1 MERRHL
7 LSALVVFA
15 AFVAALI
22 ATSSQVLGA
31 PAPGVAPQDPE
42 TVAAKQGPFA
52 VVQDVTGSFDA
63 PDAIEV
69 AYRPEV
75 YRGVLEVAEAATP
88 GPVAKGQLLIR
99 FLTKKIDEQIKDAEL
114 ELKIAR
120 TNSHRLTEEAKRKKE
135 AYAIELESAQMAHKN
150 ARQTYETF
158 KDVLMPM
165 RIKEAELSLQAS
177 KDRLKEAEEQFVQLQ
192 KMYKSDDLVEE
203 TEEIV
208 LRRSKRSLEQS
219 RARMAFTLRRHKLRL
234 DVDIPRELRGY
245 ELKFRQAA
253 NDWELAKATSTL
265 RIEQS
270 SSELQKAMLK
280 LARQERSLEDL
291 KRDREALTIKAPA
304 AGMAVPGW
312 LVKGKWTGLAK
323 NTKTLRPGEKAS
335 ANNILFSIVTPG
347 PRMVRTAIPEST
359 VLDVKIGHKATVA
372 PAAIPRATLAAKIV
386 RVARVSA
393 DGNFDAWLEVAKP
406 DSRLIA
412 GNSCKI
418 TLTTSELEDA
428 ITVPSTAISKADD
441 RSVVYLWQDGKSK
454 PREVQVGA
462 TSRGR
467 TAILSGLVAGEHVL
481 RRAPG
486 QKKK

>member
-1 MERRHL
+1 MERRPN

-15 AFVAALI
+15 ACAVTPSL
-22 ATSSQVLGA
+22 VLGA
-31 PAPGVAPQDPE
+31 PARGAVPQNPE
-42 TVAAKQGPFA
+42 TVAAKKGPFS
-52 VVQDVTGSFDA
+52 VIQEFTGSFDA

-75 YRGVLEVAEAATP
+75 YQGVLEVAEAATP
-88 GPVAKGQLLIR
+88 GPVAKGQLLVR

-114 ELKIAR
+114 ELRIAR
-120 TNSHRLTEEAKRKKE
+120 TNARRLTEEAKRKEE
-135 AYAIELESAQMAHKN
+135 AHALELESARVTYEN
-150 ARQTYETF
+150 AKQTYETF

-165 RIKEAELSLQAS
+165 RIAEAELSLQAR
-177 KDRLKEAEEQFVQLQ
+177 KDRLKESEEQFVQLQ

-219 RARMAFTLRRHKLRL
+219 RARMAFTLRRQKLRL
-234 DVDIPRELRGY
+234 DVDIPRELSGY
-245 ELKFRQAA
+245 ELKFRQAT
-253 NDWELAKATSTL
+253 NDWELAKATSKL
-265 RIEQS
+265 RVEQS
-270 SSELQKAMLK
+270 ANELQKAMLK

-304 AGMAVPGW
+304 AGIAVPGW

-347 PRMVRTAIPEST
+347 PRMVRTTIPESV
-359 VLDVKIGHKATVA
+359 VLDVKIGQNATVA
-372 PAAIPRATLAAKIV
+372 PAAIPNAKLAAKV
-386 RVARVSA
+386 FRVARVSA

-406 DSRLIA
+406 DARLIA

-418 TLTTSELEDA
+418 TLTTSELEEA
-428 ITVPSTAISKADD
+428 ITVPSTALSKSGGH
-441 RSVVYLWQDGKSK
+441 SVVHLWKDGKSK
-454 PREVQVGA
+454 PRQVQVGA

-467 TAILSGLVAGEHVL
+467 TVILSGLAAGEHVL
-481 RRAPG
+481 RHAPG